1 MFLPIFR
8 DQCSKPFW
16 NIFIEFY
23 SWNSN
28 LLSNDK
34 CIPLVI
40 QFKIQIFLEISSLS
54 LSLVV
59 HLFFY
64 SYDKNLLSFLV
75 KSFSIRIEFSVYT
88 IFKNII
94 KNRNKR
100 SFFAEKYNAF
110 TSILNSLCSSIDEPL
125 DTFFLSIMKDPWKP
139 KNRRKERQTNNTKH
153 EAISILLFFQFRLK
167 FLRIANLTAK
177 KYIYINIEGRLKYLL
192 YHEMIMYIL
201 LTGKSVRLTCSR
213 KLGPS
218 VIVMFYEDTRGRE
231 TREERGEWFI
241 GEIL

>member
-1 MFLPIFR
+1 MHPTCNTIQDTNIPRDFL
-8 DQCSKPFW
+8 
-16 NIFIEFY
+16 
-23 SWNSN
+23 
-28 LLSNDK
+28 
-34 CIPLVI
+34 
-40 QFKIQIFLEISSLS
+40 SLS
-54 LSLVV
+54 LSISLVV

-139 KNRRKERQTNNTKH
+139 KNKRKERKTNNIH
-153 EAISILLFFQFRLK
+153 EAISILLFLQFRLK
-167 FLRIANLTAK
+167 FLRIANLTEK
-177 KYIYINIEGRLKYLL
+177 KYIYKYWGKKYLL
-192 YHEMIMYIL
+192 Y
-201 LTGKSVRLTCSR
+201 
-213 KLGPS
+213 
-218 VIVMFYEDTRGRE
+218 TR
-231 TREERGEWFI
+231 W
-241 GEIL
+241 

>member
-1 MFLPIFR
+1 MHPTCNTIQDTNIPRDFL
-8 DQCSKPFW
+8 
-16 NIFIEFY
+16 
-23 SWNSN
+23 
-28 LLSNDK
+28 
-34 CIPLVI
+34 
-40 QFKIQIFLEISSLS
+40 SLS
-54 LSLVV
+54 LSISLVV

-153 EAISILLFFQFRLK
+153 EAISILLFLQFRLK

-213 KLGPS
+213 KLGCRAKCYCD
-218 VIVMFYEDTRGRE
+218 VLWRHEGRDTRREGRVIYWRDIV
-231 TREERGEWFI
+231 TQTGR
-241 GEIL
+241 